1 LSVAASRLLLASL
14 AGLLAAGPALAGEAP
29 SASAPEDPREA
40 KARAYFSDTVLLDQD
55 GRERRFY
62 TDVLKGN
69 VVCMTFIFTNCGAA
83 CPLIMQKLH
92 RVRKALGPR
101 AAEVQ
106 FVSVSVDPYNDPPE
120 AMRAF
125 AQKHGATG
133 PGWTFL
139 TGRRDDVAS
148 VLKKLGTW
156 VENPDEHTTAFV
168 AGNARSYHWTKIR
181 PDAPAEGAAEIL
193 RGLADE
199 QPAAA
204 PALAAPAAPAAPV
217 TGVAATP

>member
-1 LSVAASRLLLASL
+1 VAASRLLLASL
-14 AGLLAAGPALAGEAP
+14 AGLLAAGPALAGETPAAP
-29 SASAPEDPREA
+29 APEDPREA

-55 GRERRFY
+55 GKERRFY
-62 TDVLKGN
+62 SDVLKGN
-69 VVCMTFIFTNCGAA
+69 VVCMSFIFTNCGAA

-92 RVRKALGPR
+92 RVRQALGPR

-106 FVSVSVDPYNDPPE
+106 FVSISVDPDNDPPE

-125 AQKHGATG
+125 ARKHGATG

-139 TGRRDDVAS
+139 TGRRADVAT

-156 VENPDEHTTAFV
+156 VESPDDHTTAFI
-168 AGNARSYHWTKIR
+168 AGNASTRHWTKVR

-199 QPAAA
+199 QPAGA
-204 PALAAPAAPAAPV
+204 PSPAAPA
-217 TGVAATP
+217 TGVAASP